1 MDSTI
6 IASIIGAIATIISGV
21 IGYFIGC
28 NKKNI
33 QKQKAKNNTTQ
44 IQVGDINDRK

>member
-6 IASIIGAIATIISGV
+6 IASIIGAIATIISGL

-28 NKKNI
+28 NKKLN
-33 QKQKAKNNTTQ
+33 KNKMPEIMQ
-44 IQVGDINDRK
+44 LKFK

>member
-6 IASIIGAIATIISGV
+6 IASIIGAVATIVSGI

-28 NKKNI
+28 NKKI
-33 QKQKAKNNTTQ
+33 T
-44 IQVGDINDRK
+44 

>member
-6 IASIIGAIATIISGV
+6 IASIIGAAATIVSGI

-28 NKKNI
+28 NKKI
-33 QKQKAKNNTTQ
+33 TQKQKAKNSVTQ
-44 IQVGDINDRK
+44 IQVGDISGRK